1 MDVGWVQLME
11 LCLEKM
17 MVMRIASSLVCLSAE
32 RTGMLKVMQ
41 LECSMVMSLVS
52 SLAGSMAM
60 RKGLMMAHLRP

>member
-41 LECSMVMSLVS
+41 LECSMVMSLVWL
-52 SLAGSMAM
+52 LAAQMVTQKESMM
-60 RKGLMMAHLRP
+60 VQRT